1 MFATT
6 RNLRCSLCWVCLC
19 LWLTAVLAQ
28 EQNSTADTDT
38 SWTPLKPPQ
47 KRQASSGA
55 AAAKSY
61 DPPPE
66 FYRGPGSVQKLDSTA
81 AGFISKPIGALP
93 PVGGAGAGAGAG
105 GAAPGAGESL
115 SEAYD
120 KWRKGGGSRPLQDRI
135 SVGHYGSS
143 GGGSAGKSFGYEGHP
158 YAYDYGPGHGYE
170 QGVAPG
176 HGYDQGAGPQ
186 HGYDQGPL
194 PGHGYGSSVETG
206 AGPPYHVYR
215 PRPEPGH
222 YAGPGVEYTYSSY
235 PLDSHEIV
243 AHKGAPEISP
253 KALLAKSFLIPLASA
268 TVLGI
273 AAAFINNPL
282 LLQLA
287 PVPGLGV
294 GVGVGVGPPV
304 VGKRRRR
311 RRAARRGGNGMGFA
325 PK

>member
-1 MFATT
+1 MFATP

-19 LWLTAVLAQ
+19 LWLSAVLAQ
-28 EQNSTADTDT
+28 ERNTTADTATAT

-47 KRQASSGA
+47 KRQASSGAAGA

-81 AGFISKPIGALP
+81 AGFISQPIGALP
-93 PVGGAGAGAGAG
+93 PVGGAGA
-105 GAAPGAGESL
+105 AATESL

-120 KWRKGGGSRPLQDRI
+120 KWRNGGGSRPLQDRI

-143 GGGSAGKSFGYEGHP
+143 GSGSPGKSFGYEGHP

-176 HGYDQGAGPQ
+176 HGYEQGPG

-194 PGHGYGSSVETG
+194 AGHGYGASVEAG

-215 PRPEPGH
+215 QRPEPGH

-243 AHKGAPEISP
+243 AHKGSPEISP

-294 GVGVGVGPPV
+294 GVGVGPPV
-304 VGKRRRR
+304 VGKRKRRR
-311 RRAARRGGNGMGFA
+311 REIRNAL
-325 PK
+325 P